1 MSRMQPQR
9 MSFSDIVLERWTF
22 MNSFGFKCVSRFE
35 DKLIF
40 ESNKVR
46 ITVSHG
52 QRDGEVS
59 MSFGRIALGEDY
71 SFVLF
76 LRKTSPG
83 IQSSM
88 GEMLANDTQEIFLAV
103 RKLGDALQQ
112 AGVGI
117 LHGFDSVFEEM
128 KDVRWWNV
136 G

>member
-1 MSRMQPQR
+1 MSQMQPQR
-9 MSFSDIVLERWTF
+9 MSFSDIVLKRWTF
-22 MNSFGFKCVSRFE
+22 MNSFGFNCISKSE
-35 DKLIF
+35 DKLTF

-83 IQSSM
+83 SQSSM
-88 GEMLANDTQEIFLAV
+88 GEMLANDTQEISLAV
-103 RKLGDALQQ
+103 SKLGEALQQ

-117 LHGFDSVFEEM
+117 LYGFDSVFEEM